1 MHARPDSGAGSKGHG
16 MANTTV
22 TRKQDWWSAIAA
34 YLTPRMLIILAM
46 GFASGLP
53 LLLTL
58 STLSYWLSK
67 VGVDKT
73 TIGLFALVGT
83 PYTFKFLWSPI
94 MDQVPLPVLTKLLG
108 RRRSWLLLTQ
118 VLLAIAI
125 FFMGQTDPTIDPW
138 LTAFAALIVAFL
150 SASQDIVID
159 AYRIEILPESE
170 QGQGAAATQ
179 VGYRFGLLLAGAGA
193 VGMSDFASWPVI
205 FTVLSAAMVASAIF
219 TLIVPEPKIAA
230 QPAKRDYAQWVKEA
244 VIDPFAEFMGRKGW
258 IVILLFVLFYKFG
271 DALGGT
277 MANPFYVEMGYTGLE
292 VAGISKV
299 WGVWMT
305 ILGAV
310 IGGVAVARWGVFR
323 ALLIGG
329 ILQAVTNLAF
339 AYVAIQ
345 GVDYGACAT
354 AALAANKEAPV
365 AELCAAYP
373 HDLFALAT
381 AITADNIAG
390 GAAGAALVAYLSG
403 LCNVA
408 FTATQYAL
416 LTSFMAQ
423 GRTWLSSGSGWLADH
438 TDWATFWSATMFLAV
453 PGLLLLLWI
462 MKLYPSGAI
471 IQKRA

>member
-1 MHARPDSGAGSKGHG
+1 MAEAG
-16 MANTTV
+16 TV
-22 TRKQDWWSAIAA
+22 KKDWWGAIAA

-67 VGVDKT
+67 LGVDKT

-94 MDQVPLPVLTKLLG
+94 MDQLPLPVLTRLLG

-118 VLLAIAI
+118 ILLAIAI
-125 FFMGQTDPTIDPW
+125 FVLGQVDPRIDPW
-138 LTAFAALIVAFL
+138 LTALIAVVVAFL

-159 AYRIEILPESE
+159 AYRIEFLPQEE
-170 QGQGAAATQ
+170 QGHGAAATQ

-193 VGMSDFASWPVI
+193 VGMSDFFPWSVVFA
-205 FTVLSAAMVASAIF
+205 VLSGAMIAAAILTF
-219 TLIVPEPKIAA
+219 FVPEPKVAIVHG
-230 QPAKRDYAQWVKEA
+230 KRDYAKWVKES
-244 VIDPFAEFMGRKGW
+244 VIDPFADFMSRTGW
-258 IVILLFVLFYKFG
+258 VVILLFVLFYKFG

-292 VAGISKV
+292 IASISKV
-299 WGVWMT
+299 WGIWMT
-305 ILGAV
+305 IVGAL
-310 IGGVAVARWGVFR
+310 IGGIAVARWGVFR

-329 ILQAVTNLAF
+329 VLQAVTNFAF
-339 AYVAIQ
+339 AYVAMR
-345 GVDYGACAT
+345 GTEYGLCAK
-354 AALAANKEAPV
+354 AALAADPSAAV
-365 AELCAAYP
+365 STLCAAYKP
-373 HDLFALAT
+373 DLPALAL
-381 AITADNIAG
+381 AITTDNIAG

-438 TDWATFWSATMFLAV
+438 TDWVTFWSTTALLAI

-462 MKLYPSGAI
+462 MRLYPSGAI
-471 IQKRA
+471 IQRGPAS

>member
-1 MHARPDSGAGSKGHG
+1 MAGVD
-16 MANTTV
+16 MVEATV
-22 TRKQDWWSAIAA
+22 TRKQDWWLAVAG

-58 STLSYWLSK
+58 STLSFWLKK
-67 VGVDKT
+67 VGVDLT

-94 MDQVPLPVLTKLLG
+94 MDQVPLPLLTRLLG
-108 RRRSWLLLTQ
+108 RRRSWLLVTQ
-118 VLLAIAI
+118 VLLAGAI
-125 FFMGQTDPTIDPW
+125 FFMGQTDPVIDPW
-138 LTAFAALIVAFL
+138 LTALAALIVALL

-159 AYRIEILPESE
+159 AYRIELLPDAE

-193 VGMSDFASWPVI
+193 VGLSDFYSWPVI
-205 FTVLSAAMVASAIF
+205 FGVLSAAMIVSAVI
-219 TLIVPEPKIAA
+219 TLLVPEPKVAER
-230 QPAKRDYAQWVKEA
+230 PAKRDYGQWVKES
-244 VIDPFAEFMGRKGW
+244 VIDPFADFMGRRGW
-258 IVILLFVLFYKFG
+258 IVILAFVLFYKFG

-277 MANPFYVEMGYTGLE
+277 MANPFYVEMGFTGVE
-292 VAGISKV
+292 VASISKV
-299 WGVWMT
+299 WGIWMT
-305 ILGAV
+305 IVGAL
-310 IGGVAVARWGVFR
+310 IGGIAVARWGVFR

-329 ILQAVTNLAF
+329 VLQAVTNLAF
-339 AYVAIQ
+339 TYVAIV
-345 GVDYGACAT
+345 GHDLP
-354 AALAANKEAPV
+354 ALAI
-365 AELCAAYP
+365 
-373 HDLFALAT
+373 
-381 AITADNIAG
+381 AITADNLAG

-438 TDWATFWSATMFLAV
+438 TDWATFWTSTMFLAV

-462 MKLYPSGAI
+462 MKLYPGGAI

>member
-1 MHARPDSGAGSKGHG
+1 
-16 MANTTV
+16 MAEAV
-22 TRKQDWWSAIAA
+22 VAKKDWRAAIAA

-94 MDQVPLPVLTKLLG
+94 MDQVPLPVLTRLLG
-108 RRRSWLLLTQ
+108 RRKSWLLLTQ

-125 FFMGQTDPTIDPW
+125 FVMGQIDPTIDPW
-138 LTAFAALIVAFL
+138 LTALAALIVAFL

-159 AYRIEILPESE
+159 AYRIEFLPQNE
-170 QGQGAAATQ
+170 QGHGAAATQ

-193 VGMSDFASWPVI
+193 VGLSDFVSWPAV
-205 FTVLSAAMVASAIF
+205 FGMLSGAMVVAAVV
-219 TLIVPEPKIAA
+219 TLFVPEPKVTMRHGR
-230 QPAKRDYAQWVKEA
+230 RDYAQWVKEA
-244 VIDPFAEFMGRKGW
+244 VIDPFAEFMDRKGW
-258 IVILLFVLFYKFG
+258 VVILLFVLFYKFG

-277 MANPFYVEMGYTGLE
+277 MANPFYVEMGFSGIE
-292 VAGISKV
+292 VASITKIWGI
-299 WGVWMT
+299 WMT
-305 ILGAV
+305 IVGAL
-310 IGGVAVARWGVFR
+310 IGGVAVAKWGVFR

-339 AYVAIQ
+339 AYVA
-345 GVDYGACAT
+345 VKSADFGACAT
-354 AALAANKEAPV
+354 AAWAADKNAPV
-365 AELCAAYP
+365 TELCAAYP
-373 HDLFALAT
+373 HDLYALAA
-381 AITADNIAG
+381 AITADNLAG

-438 TDWATFWSATMFLAV
+438 MDWASFWTSTMVLAV

-462 MKLYPSGAI
+462 MRLYPSGAI
-471 IQKRA
+471 IEHRHAT

>member
-1 MHARPDSGAGSKGHG
+1 MSQAVA
-16 MANTTV
+16 V
-22 TRKQDWWSAIAA
+22 KQDWWSAFKS
-34 YLTPRMLIILAM
+34 YLTPRMLIILVM

-83 PYTFKFLWSPI
+83 PYTFKFVWSPI
-94 MDQVPLPVLTKLLG
+94 MDQVRLPVLTRLMG

-118 VLLAIAI
+118 VLLAGAI
-125 FFMGQTDPTIDPW
+125 LWMGQIDPAIDPW
-138 LTAFAALIVAFL
+138 STALAALVIAFL

-159 AYRIEILPESE
+159 AYRIEILPDSE

-179 VGYRFGLLLAGAGA
+179 IGYRFGLLLAGAGA
-193 VGMSDFASWPVI
+193 IGLSDFYSWPVV
-205 FTVLSAAMVASAIF
+205 FAVLAAVMLVAAVL
-219 TLIVPEPKIAA
+219 TLFMPEPKVATYRER
-230 QPAKRDYAQWVKEA
+230 RDYVEWVKEA
-244 VIDPFAEFMGRKGW
+244 VIDPFAEFVSRKGW
-258 IVILLFVLFYKFG
+258 VVILLFVLFYKFG

-292 VAGISKV
+292 VAGVSKV
-299 WGVWMT
+299 WGIWMT

-310 IGGVAVARWGVFR
+310 IGGLAVAKWGVFR

-339 AYVAIQ
+339 AYVAIK
-345 GVDYGACAT
+345 GVDYGACA
-354 AALAANKEAPV
+354 APLLAADKNAPV
-365 AELCAAYP
+365 AELCAAYS
-373 HDLFALAT
+373 HDLFALAA
-381 AITADNIAG
+381 AITADNVAG

-438 TDWATFWSATMFLAV
+438 TDWATFWTATMFLAI

-462 MKLYPSGAI
+462 MKLYPGGATM
-471 IQKRA
+471 RRDPSVAAFD

>member
-1 MHARPDSGAGSKGHG
+1 MVQAVMVKKGWGSALAG
-16 MANTTV
+16 
-22 TRKQDWWSAIAA
+22 

-94 MDQVPLPVLTKLLG
+94 IDQVPLPVLTRLLG
-108 RRRSWLLLTQ
+108 RRRSWMLLTQ
-118 VLLAIAI
+118 VLLAVAI
-125 FFMGQTDPTIDPW
+125 FLMGQTDPAQAPVS
-138 LTAFAALIVAFL
+138 TAMMAIIIAFL

-159 AYRIEILPESE
+159 AYRIEILPQDE

-179 VGYRFGLLLAGAGA
+179 TGYRFALLLAGAGA
-193 VGMSDFASWPVI
+193 LAMSDYFSWPLV
-205 FTVLSAAMVASAIF
+205 FTVLAAAMAASTIV
-219 TLIVPEPKIAA
+219 TLLAPEPKAPVRRA
-230 QPAKRDYAQWVKEA
+230 DRDYALWVKEA
-244 VIDPFAEFMGRKGW
+244 VIDPFADFMRRRGW
-258 IVILLFVLFYKFG
+258 VVILLFVLFYKFG

-277 MANPFYVEMGYTGLE
+277 MANPFYVEMGFTGSE
-292 VAGISKV
+292 VAAVSKL

-305 ILGAV
+305 VLGAL
-310 IGGVAVARWGVFR
+310 IGGLAVARWGIFR
-323 ALLIGG
+323 ALLVGG
-329 ILQAVTNLAF
+329 VLQAVSNLAF
-339 AYVAIQ
+339 AYVALR
-345 GVDYGACAT
+345 GHDLP
-354 AALAANKEAPV
+354 ALAV
-365 AELCAAYP
+365 
-373 HDLFALAT
+373 

-390 GAAGAALVAYLSG
+390 GAAGAALVAYLSS
-403 LCNVA
+403 LCNIA

-438 TDWATFWSATMFLAV
+438 TDWVTFWTSTTLLAV

-462 MKLYPSGAI
+462 MRLYPERGA
-471 IQKRA
+471 AAAPAH

>member
-1 MHARPDSGAGSKGHG
+1 
-16 MANTTV
+16 MAEAV
-22 TRKQDWWSAIAA
+22 AVKKDWWSAIGG
-34 YLTPRMLIILAM
+34 YFSPRMLIILVM

-94 MDQVPLPVLTKLLG
+94 MDQVPLPVLTRLLG
-108 RRRSWLLLTQ
+108 RRKSWLLLTQ
-118 VLLAIAI
+118 VLLVVAIL
-125 FFMGQTDPTIDPW
+125 FMGQTDPVVDPW
-138 LTAFAALIVAFL
+138 MTALAALIVAFL

-159 AYRIEILPESE
+159 AYRIELLPDSE

-193 VGMSDFASWPVI
+193 VGLSDFVSWPAI
-205 FTVLSAAMVASAIF
+205 FGVLAAAMVTSAVV
-219 TLIVPEPKIAA
+219 TLFVPEPKVEVRTTER
-230 QPAKRDYAQWVKEA
+230 RDYTQWVKES
-244 VIDPFAEFMGRKGW
+244 VIDPFADFMSRRGW
-258 IVILLFVLFYKFG
+258 VVILLFVLLYKFG

-277 MANPFYVEMGYTGLE
+277 MANPFYVEMGFTGLE
-292 VAGISKV
+292 VASISKV
-299 WGVWMT
+299 WGIWMT

-310 IGGVAVARWGVFR
+310 IGGVAVAKWGVFR

-329 ILQAVTNLAF
+329 VLQAVTNLAF
-339 AYVAIQ
+339 TYVALV
-345 GVDYGACAT
+345 GHDLT
-354 AALAANKEAPV
+354 ALAV
-365 AELCAAYP
+365 
-373 HDLFALAT
+373 
-381 AITADNIAG
+381 AITADNLAG

-403 LCNVA
+403 LCNIA

-438 TDWATFWSATMFLAV
+438 TDWVTFWTSTMFLAI

-462 MKLYPSGAI
+462 MKLYPHGAGMP
-471 IQKRA
+471 RRDPTVAFD

>member
-1 MHARPDSGAGSKGHG
+1 
-16 MANTTV
+16 MAEAVVVRN
-22 TRKQDWWSAIAA
+22 KDWLSAIAG
-34 YLTPRMLIILAM
+34 YFTPRMLIILIM

-94 MDQVPLPVLTKLLG
+94 MDQAPLPVLTRLLG
-108 RRRSWLLLTQ
+108 RRKSWLLLTQ
-118 VLLAIAI
+118 VLLVVAIL
-125 FFMGQTDPTIDPW
+125 FMGQTDPTVDPW
-138 LTAFAALIVAFL
+138 MTALAALIVAFL
-150 SASQDIVID
+150 SASQDVVID
-159 AYRIEILPESE
+159 AYRIELLPDSE

-193 VGMSDFASWPVI
+193 VGLSDFVSWPVI
-205 FTVLSAAMVASAIF
+205 FGVLAAAMAASAVV
-219 TLIVPEPKIAA
+219 TLFVPEPKVEIATTER
-230 QPAKRDYAQWVKEA
+230 RDYAQWVKES
-244 VIDPFAEFMGRKGW
+244 VIDPFADFMGRKGW
-258 IVILLFVLFYKFG
+258 VVILLFVLLYKFG

-292 VAGISKV
+292 VASISKV
-299 WGVWMT
+299 WGIWMT

-329 ILQAVTNLAF
+329 ILQAVTNLTF
-339 AYVAIQ
+339 TYVAMVN
-345 GVDYGACAT
+345 GDYGACAQ
-354 AALAANKEAPV
+354 AALAANADAVVSEV
-365 AELCAAYP
+365 CGMHR
-373 HDLFALAT
+373 HDLTALAI
-381 AITADNIAG
+381 AITADNLAG

-403 LCNVA
+403 LCNIA

-438 TDWATFWSATMFLAV
+438 TDWATFWTATMFLAI

-462 MKLYPSGAI
+462 MRLYPSGAI
-471 IQKRA
+471 IQRRAA

>member
-1 MHARPDSGAGSKGHG
+1 
-16 MANTTV
+16 MAEAAAA
-22 TRKQDWWSAIAA
+22 KKDWWSAIAA

-83 PYTFKFLWSPI
+83 PYTFKFVWSPI
-94 MDQVPLPVLTKLLG
+94 MDQVPLPILTRLLG

-118 VLLAIAI
+118 VLLAGAI
-125 FFMGQTDPTIDPW
+125 LWMGQIDPAVDPW
-138 LTAFAALIVAFL
+138 ATALAALVIAFL

-159 AYRIEILPESE
+159 AYRIELLPDSE

-179 VGYRFGLLLAGAGA
+179 IGYRFGLLLAGAGA
-193 VGMSDFASWPVI
+193 VGLSDFYSWPVV
-205 FTVLSAAMVASAIF
+205 FAVLAAAMLAAAVV
-219 TLIVPEPKIAA
+219 TLFVPEPKVDTYS
-230 QPAKRDYAQWVKEA
+230 QRQDYLERVKEA
-244 VIDPFAEFMGRKGW
+244 VIDPFAEFMSRKGW
-258 IVILLFVLFYKFG
+258 VVILLFVLFYKFG

-292 VAGISKV
+292 VAGISKI

-329 ILQAVTNLAF
+329 VLQAVTNLAF
-339 AYVAIQ
+339 TYVAIK
-345 GVDYGACAT
+345 GADYGACA
-354 AALAANKEAPV
+354 APLLAVDKNAPV

-373 HDLFALAT
+373 RDLFALAV

-403 LCNVA
+403 LCNIA

-423 GRTWLSSGSGWLADH
+423 GRTWLSSGSGWLADN
-438 TDWATFWSATMFLAV
+438 TSWATFWTATMFLAV

-462 MKLYPSGAI
+462 MKLYPGGATV
-471 IQKRA
+471 RRSSEAAAFD

>member
-1 MHARPDSGAGSKGHG
+1 MAEAVAARK
-16 MANTTV
+16 
-22 TRKQDWWSAIAA
+22 DWWSAVRG
-34 YLTPRMLIILAM
+34 YFTPRMLIILIM

-94 MDQVPLPVLTKLLG
+94 MDQVPLPVLTRLLG
-108 RRRSWLLLTQ
+108 RRKSWLLLTQ
-118 VLLAIAI
+118 LLLAVAI
-125 FFMGQTDPTIDPW
+125 LFMGQTDPTIDPW
-138 LTAFAALIVAFL
+138 MTALAALIVAFL

-159 AYRIEILPESE
+159 AYRIELLPESE

-179 VGYRFGLLLAGAGA
+179 VGYRFGILLAGAGA
-193 VGMSDFASWPVI
+193 VGLSDFVSWPVI
-205 FTVLSAAMVASAIF
+205 FGVLGAAMIASAVV
-219 TLIVPEPKIAA
+219 TLMVPEPKVAA
-230 QPAKRDYAQWVKEA
+230 VRTVKRDYAQWVKES
-244 VIDPFAEFMGRKGW
+244 VIDPFADFMSRKGW
-258 IVILLFVLFYKFG
+258 VVILLFVLLYKFG

-277 MANPFYVEMGYTGLE
+277 MANPFYVEMGYTGVE
-292 VAGISKV
+292 VASISKV

-310 IGGVAVARWGVFR
+310 IGGVAVAKWGVFR

-329 ILQAVTNLAF
+329 ILQAVTNLTF
-339 AYVAIQ
+339 AYVAM
-345 GVDYGACAT
+345 VNADYGVCAQ
-354 AALAANKEAPV
+354 AALAADPKALIS
-365 AELCAAYP
+365 ELCGMHR
-373 HDLFALAT
+373 HDLPALAM
-381 AITADNIAG
+381 AITADNLAG

-403 LCNVA
+403 LCNIA

-438 TDWATFWSATMFLAV
+438 TDWVTFWTSTMFLAI

-462 MKLYPSGAI
+462 MRLYPHGAEVP
-471 IQKRA
+471 RRGESTAAAFD

>member
-1 MHARPDSGAGSKGHG
+1 MAQAVAVKKDWRSAMAG
-16 MANTTV
+16 
-22 TRKQDWWSAIAA
+22 

-94 MDQVPLPVLTKLLG
+94 MDQVPLPVLTRLLG
-108 RRRSWLLLTQ
+108 RRRSWLLVTQ
-118 VLLAIAI
+118 ALLAVAI
-125 FFMGQTDPTIDPW
+125 FAMGWTDPAVNPVN
-138 LTAFAALIVAFL
+138 TAVAALVVAFL

-159 AYRIEILPESE
+159 AYRIDLLPTDE
-170 QGQGAAATQ
+170 QGQGAGATQ

-193 VGMSDFASWPVI
+193 LAMSDYVSWPAV
-205 FTVLSAAMVASAIF
+205 FTALAVAMVAAMVV
-219 TLIVPEPKIAA
+219 TLLAPEPKAPPL
-230 QPAKRDYAQWVKEA
+230 PAKRDYALIVKEA
-244 VIDPFAEFMGRKGW
+244 VIDPFADFMKHKGW
-258 IVILLFVLFYKFG
+258 ILILAFTLFYKFG

-277 MANPFYVEMGYTGLE
+277 MANPFYNEMGFTGTE
-292 VAGISKV
+292 IAAVSKL

-305 ILGAV
+305 VVGAV
-310 IGGVAVARWGVFR
+310 LGGIAVARWGVFP
-323 ALLIGG
+323 ALMIGG
-329 ILQAVTNLAF
+329 VLQAVTNLAF
-339 AYVAIQ
+339 TYVAIV
-345 GVDYGACAT
+345 GHNLP
-354 AALAANKEAPV
+354 ALAI
-365 AELCAAYP
+365 
-373 HDLFALAT
+373 

-408 FTATQYAL
+408 YTATQYAL

-438 TDWATFWSATMFLAV
+438 TDWATFWTATMLLAI
-453 PGLLLLLWI
+453 PGLVLLMI
-462 MKLYPSGAI
+462 MMRLYPYQPAA
-471 IQKRA
+471 RPADEATVFD

>member
-1 MHARPDSGAGSKGHG
+1 
-16 MANTTV
+16 MAEAV
-22 TRKQDWWSAIAA
+22 AVKKDWWSAFIS
-34 YLTPRMLIILAM
+34 YFTPRMLIILIM

-94 MDQVPLPVLTKLLG
+94 MDQVPLPVLTRMLG

-118 VLLAIAI
+118 VLLAVAI
-125 FFMGQTDPTIDPW
+125 LFMGQTDPVVDPW
-138 LTAFAALIVAFL
+138 MTALAALIVAFL

-159 AYRIEILPESE
+159 AYRIELLPDSE

-179 VGYRFGLLLAGAGA
+179 AGYRFGLLLAGAGA
-193 VGMSDFASWPVI
+193 VGLSDFVSWPVI
-205 FTVLSAAMVASAIF
+205 FGVLAAAMIASAIV
-219 TLIVPEPKIAA
+219 TLFVPEPKVAVKSE
-230 QPAKRDYAQWVKEA
+230 KRDYAQWVKES
-244 VIDPFAEFMGRKGW
+244 VIDPFADFMGRKGW
-258 IVILLFVLFYKFG
+258 VVILLFVLLYKFG

-277 MANPFYVEMGYTGLE
+277 MANPFYVEIGFTGVE

-299 WGVWMT
+299 WGIWMT

-310 IGGVAVARWGVFR
+310 IGGVAVAKWGVFR

-329 ILQAVTNLAF
+329 ILQAITNLTF
-339 AYVAIQ
+339 TYVAIV
-345 GVDYGACAT
+345 GHDLT
-354 AALAANKEAPV
+354 ALAA
-365 AELCAAYP
+365 
-373 HDLFALAT
+373 
-381 AITADNIAG
+381 AITADNLAG

-403 LCNVA
+403 LCNIA

-438 TDWATFWSATMFLAV
+438 TDWATFWTSTMFLAI

-462 MKLYPSGAI
+462 MKLYPHGAAMP
-471 IQKRA
+471 RRDPAVAAFD

>member
-1 MHARPDSGAGSKGHG
+1 MEMNAVSDTAVAK
-16 MANTTV
+16 T
-22 TRKQDWWSAIAA
+22 WWSPLAS

-94 MDQVPLPVLTKLLG
+94 MDQVRLPILDRLLG
-108 RRRSWLLLTQ
+108 RRRGWLILTQLLLA
-118 VLLAIAI
+118 VAI
-125 FFMGQTDPTIDPW
+125 FFMGLTDPAVDPIK
-138 LTAFAALIVAFL
+138 TAVMALIIAFL

-159 AYRIEILPESE
+159 AYRIEILPEDQ

-179 VGYRFGLLLAGAGA
+179 AGYRFGLLLAGAGA
-193 VGMSDFASWPVI
+193 LALSDYFSWPLV
-205 FTVLSAAMVASAIF
+205 FTVLAAAMAASMII
-219 TLIVPEPKIAA
+219 TLLAPEPKRPE
-230 QPAKRDYAQWVKEA
+230 QKPRHDYRQWVKEA
-244 VIDPFAEFMGRKGW
+244 VIAPFADFIGRKGW
-258 IVILLFVLFYKFG
+258 AVILLFVLFYKFG

-277 MANPFYVEMGYTGLE
+277 MANPFYVEMGFTGSE
-292 VAGISKV
+292 VAAVSKL

-305 ILGAV
+305 VVGALLGG
-310 IGGVAVARWGVFR
+310 IIVAKWGIFR
-323 ALLIGG
+323 ALLVGG
-329 ILQAVTNLAF
+329 VLQAVTNLAF
-339 AYVAIQ
+339 AYVAMK
-345 GVDYGACAT
+345 G
-354 AALAANKEAPV
+354 
-365 AELCAAYP
+365 
-373 HDLFALAT
+373 HDLPALTA

-390 GAAGAALVAYLSG
+390 GAAGAALVAYLSS

-438 TDWATFWSATMFLAV
+438 TDWVTFWTATMLLAV
-453 PGLLLLLWI
+453 PGLLLLWWI
-462 MKLYPSGAI
+462 MRLYPKPASTGETLRRPVASG
-471 IQKRA
+471 